1 MSTPETL
8 REALCHDIM
17 GTFDPHNIKRGLE
30 RPPKCIENWGIRRQE
45 PEWVGNCAILKPYL
59 SPETLTAIHYIIHS
73 LITCFVSG
81 RIDWTPRVRDL
92 QDQRPEILFVD
103 EYGWCKNSSSEG
115 GRLLQIFGPRIKSSL
130 WKQFR
135 SMKDYS
141 VEVASDD
148 VIQEKVEERQR
159 RLVINMYID
168 AFMSTW
174 NLDNLKIMYR
184 LREVNKEIKRLLDD
198 EPDILWLVM
207 FENPTNTT
215 IQVTNMLKSYI

>member
-8 REALCHDIM
+8 REALRHDIM
-17 GTFDPHNIKRGLE
+17 CTFDPHNIKRGLE

-45 PEWVGNCAILKPYL
+45 PEWVGNCAVIKLYL
-59 SPETLTAIHYIIHS
+59 SPEALTTLRYIIHS
-73 LITCFVSG
+73 LITCFASG
-81 RIDWTPRVRDL
+81 RINWTPRVRDL
-92 QDQRPEILFVD
+92 RDLKPEILFVD

-115 GRLLQIFGPRIKSSL
+115 GRLLQMFGPRIKSSL

-135 SMKDYS
+135 SMKEYS
-141 VEVASDD
+141 KEVASDD
-148 VIQEKVEERQR
+148 VIREKIEERQR

-184 LREVNKEIKRLLDD
+184 LREVNKEIKHLLDN
-198 EPDILWLVM
+198 ESDILWLVM
-207 FENPTNTT
+207 FEDPTNTT
-215 IQVTNMLKSYI
+215 IQLTNMLKSYI